1 MKLVSTLFLVIRTLT
16 CIPVLLLYRNVQV
29 RSALADCGN
38 IGHPNGEDAMHC
50 YTTLQAIFDSVT
62 HTIFSSPQTLG
73 DELGKTDQVVEG
85 IVRKIEKTGHDLLGR
100 KAGELTVG
108 GVPAPRYVQQFAWDY
123 AKYPNRRPL
132 KELVSLIAGGVTAVD
147 EELKQLSTSYGEK
160 QQALQEAQRKKGGNL
175 MVADL
180 NDVLTEDIMRKV
192 NCLDT
197 EYLKTLFVAIPKSSK
212 ENFESGVEKLGS
224 DLVGY
229 GG

>member
-1 MKLVSTLFLVIRTLT
+1 
-16 CIPVLLLYRNVQV
+16 
-29 RSALADCGN
+29 
-38 IGHPNGEDAMHC
+38 
-50 YTTLQAIFDSVT
+50 
-62 HTIFSSPQTLG
+62 
-73 DELGKTDQVVEG
+73 VEG